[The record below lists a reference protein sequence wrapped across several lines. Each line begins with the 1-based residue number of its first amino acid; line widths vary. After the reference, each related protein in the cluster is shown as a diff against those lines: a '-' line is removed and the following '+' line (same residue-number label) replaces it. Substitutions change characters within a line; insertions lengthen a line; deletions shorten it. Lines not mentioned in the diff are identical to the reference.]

1 MFKKV
6 MGLIDKLRDKEA
18 AQKAA
23 SSTSKKTTRKK
34 TSNEDLSLNAEETKV
49 LLHLI
54 KNSNFKGD
62 SVELVYSLTLKLQKV
77 LEILSK

>member
-6 MGLIDKLRDKEA
+6 MGLIDKLKNREA

-23 SSTSKKTTRKK
+23 LSNKTKRKVK
-34 TSNEDLSLNAEETKV
+34 TSNEDLSLNEEETKI

-62 SVELVYSLTLKLQKV
+62 SVELVYNLTLKLQKV
-77 LEILSK
+77 LNILS